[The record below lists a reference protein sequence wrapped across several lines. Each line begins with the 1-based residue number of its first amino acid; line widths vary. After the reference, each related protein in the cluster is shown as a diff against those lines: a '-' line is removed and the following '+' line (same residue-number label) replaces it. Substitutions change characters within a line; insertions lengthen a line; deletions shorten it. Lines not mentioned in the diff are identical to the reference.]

1 MPLKTEPLDEPGINL
16 TSMLDVVMLLI
27 IFFMIGTRF
36 SEEERQTDI
45 QVPTMANN
53 TALTGAPDEI
63 VLNVAEDGRVIVK
76 GEPLTHEALLSMLKS
91 AHDGFPNQG
100 VIIRGDGRCKY
111 QLIMDAYSACMDAG
125 IRNISVA
132 HLPRKQGAE

>member
-27 IFFMIGTRF
+27 IFFMIGTKF

-45 QVPTMANN
+45 QVPTVADTSTM
-53 TALTGAPDEI
+53 TGSPDEI
-63 VLNVAEDGRVIVK
+63 VINVTFDGQFLMK
-76 GEPLTHEALLSMLKS
+76 GEPQTTESLMAQLRS
-91 AHDGFPNQG
+91 AQAVFPNQA
-100 VIIRGDGRCKY
+100 VVIRGDGRCAY
-111 QLIMDAYSACMDAG
+111 QRIMDVFSSCKEAG

-132 HLPRKQGAE
+132 HLPKKQGS

>member
-27 IFFMIGTRF
+27 IFFMIGTKF

-45 QVPTMANN
+45 MIPTAADVSTM
-53 TALTGAPDEI
+53 TGSPDEI
-63 VLNVAEDGRVIVK
+63 VINVTFDGKFMVK
-76 GEPLTHEALLSMLKS
+76 GAEFTSDSLNAMLRS
-91 AHDGFPNQG
+91 AQAGFPNQA
-100 VIIRGDGRCKY
+100 VVIRGDGRCPY
-111 QLIMDAYSACMDAG
+111 QLIMDAFSSCKEAG

-132 HLPRKQGAE
+132 HLPKKQGS

>member
-1 MPLKTEPLDEPGINL
+1 MPLKTEPLDEPGIDL

-45 QVPTMANN
+45 QVPTAADNSS
-53 TALTGAPDEI
+53 LSGAPDEI
-63 VLNVAEDGRVIVK
+63 VLNVSAEGQMIVK
-76 GEPLTHEALLSMLKS
+76 GEPLTPNALIVVLKV
-91 AHDGFPNQG
+91 AQDGFPNQG
-100 VIIRGDGRCKY
+100 VIIRGDGRCRY
-111 QLIMDAYSACMDAG
+111 QQIMDAFSACKEAG

-132 HLPRKQGAE
+132 HLPKKQGS

>member
-1 MPLKTEPLDEPGINL
+1 MPLKTEPLEEPGINL

-45 QVPTMANN
+45 QVPTVADNSPL
-53 TALTGAPDEI
+53 TAAPDEI
-63 VLNVAEDGRVIVK
+63 VLNVAADGRLTIK
-76 GEPLTHEALLSMLKS
+76 GEAYTAESLVENLK
-91 AHDGFPNQG
+91 AAKAGFPNQG
-100 VIIRGDGRCKY
+100 VIIRGDGRCQY
-111 QLIMDAYSACMDAG
+111 QQIMDAFSACKEAG

-132 HLPRKQGAE
+132 HLPKSQGT

>member
-27 IFFMIGTRF
+27 IFFMVGTRF

-45 QVPTMANN
+45 QVPTVADN
-53 TALTGAPDEI
+53 TSLSGAPDEI
-63 VLNVAEDGRVIVK
+63 ILNVSAEGQVSVK
-76 GEPLTHEALLSMLKS
+76 GEPQSPESLTTLLKS
-91 AHDGFPNQG
+91 AQAGFPNQG
-100 VIIRGDGRCKY
+100 VIIRGDGRCRY
-111 QLIMDAYSACMDAG
+111 QQIMDAFSACKEAG

-132 HLPRKQGAE
+132 HLPKKQGS

>member
-1 MPLKTEPLDEPGINL
+1 MPLKTEPLDEPGIDL

-45 QVPTMANN
+45 QVPTAADNSS
-53 TALTGAPDEI
+53 LSGAPDEI
-63 VLNVAEDGRVIVK
+63 VLNVSAEGQMIVK
-76 GEPLTHEALLSMLKS
+76 GEPLTPNALIVVLKV
-91 AHDGFPNQG
+91 AQGGFPNQG
-100 VIIRGDGRCKY
+100 VIIRGDGRCRY
-111 QLIMDAYSACMDAG
+111 QQIMDAFSACKEAG

-132 HLPRKQGAE
+132 HLPKKQGS

>member
-1 MPLKTEPLDEPGINL
+1 MPLKTQPLDEPGIDL

-45 QVPTMANN
+45 QVPTIADNS
-53 TALTGAPDEI
+53 ALTGTPDEI
-63 VLNVAEDGRVIVK
+63 VLNVSEAGQVTIK
-76 GEPLTHEALLSMLKS
+76 GEALSSDSLATLLRN
-91 AHDGFPNQG
+91 AQAGFPSQG
-100 VIIRGDGRCKY
+100 VIIRGDGRCRY
-111 QLIMDAYSACMDAG
+111 QQIMDAFSTCKEAG

-132 HLPRKQGAE
+132 HLPRKEGS

>member
-1 MPLKTEPLDEPGINL
+1 MPLKTGPLEEPGIDL

-45 QVPTMANN
+45 QVPTAADAS
-53 TALTGAPDEI
+53 ALTGAPDEI
-63 VLNVAEDGRVIVK
+63 VVNVGESGQVTVK
-76 GEPLTHEALLSMLKS
+76 GEPLTTESLIVMLRT
-91 AHDGFPNQG
+91 AQAGFPGQA
-100 VIIRGDGRCKY
+100 VIIRGDGRCRY
-111 QLIMDAYSACMDAG
+111 QLIMDAFSACKDAG

-132 HLPRKQGAE
+132 HLPRKQGS

>member
-45 QVPTMANN
+45 EVPNVADSS
-53 TALTGAPDEI
+53 ALAGTPDEI
-63 VLNVAEDGRVIVK
+63 VVNVAEDGKVFVK
-76 GEPLTHEALLSMLKS
+76 GEPHTAESLLAMLQV
-91 AHDGFPNQG
+91 AHAGFPSQG
-100 VIIRGDGRCKY
+100 VIIRGDGRCRY
-111 QLIMDAYSACMDAG
+111 QQIMDAFSTCKEAG
-125 IRNISVA
+125 IRKISVA
-132 HLPRKQGAE
+132 HQPRKSGS

>member
-45 QVPTMANN
+45 QVPTVADNS
-53 TALTGAPDEI
+53 ALTGTPDEI
-63 VLNVAEDGRVIVK
+63 VLNVAADGQITVK
-76 GEPLTHEALLSMLKS
+76 GQLQTSESLSALLK
-91 AHDGFPNQG
+91 AAQAGFPNQG
-100 VIIRGDGRCKY
+100 VIIRGDGRCPY
-111 QLIMDAYSACMDAG
+111 QLIMDAFSACKEAG

-132 HLPRKQGAE
+132 HLPKPQGA

>member
-1 MPLKTEPLDEPGINL
+1 MPLKTEPLEEPGINL

-45 QVPTMANN
+45 QVPTVADNS
-53 TALTGAPDEI
+53 ALTGTPDEI
-63 VLNVAEDGRVIVK
+63 VLNIAEDGRVLVK
-76 GEPLTHEALLSMLKS
+76 GSPQTPESLTALLK
-91 AHDGFPNQG
+91 AAQVGFPNQS
-100 VIIRGDGRCKY
+100 VIIRGDGRCRY
-111 QLIMDAYSACMDAG
+111 QQIMDAFSACKEAG

-132 HLPRKQGAE
+132 HLPKTQGS